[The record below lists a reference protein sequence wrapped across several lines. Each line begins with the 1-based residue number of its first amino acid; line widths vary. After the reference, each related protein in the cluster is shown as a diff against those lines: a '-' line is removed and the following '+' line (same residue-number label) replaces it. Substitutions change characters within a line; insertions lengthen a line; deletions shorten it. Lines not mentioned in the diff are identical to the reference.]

1 MKKFQNWFVVLLLLA
16 LVFLPASSAH
26 AQGFDNG
33 TGGKVIFG
41 ENFTL
46 AKDKTLDG
54 DLVVFGG
61 NVTIEEGATVT
72 GSVVVFGGTITQ
84 NGLVEKDIVV
94 FGGQISVG
102 EKAVVEGDAVTIGG
116 QLNVAEGGEIQGER
130 VTNVP
135 APRIELPDRPNV
147 PNVPVVPN
155 LPSVPIAPVINY
167 GSNKLIDGMNVLW
180 LSLVVAALAM
190 LVSVFLQPQ
199 IERVSRTIVGQP
211 LTAGSFG
218 LLTVFIAPLALV
230 ILIVTILLIPVALVA
245 VLLLVLAWLF
255 GLIAIGQEIGE
266 RFTKAINQIWAPVL
280 TTGFGT
286 FLLMLVGGSVALVP
300 CVGWLAPFVIGL
312 VAIGGVMMS
321 WFASRQAK
329 GPSMIVPAEPVPP
342 AS

>member
-1 MKKFQNWFVVLLLLA
+1 MKKFQNLFVVLLLLA
-16 LVFLPASSAH
+16 LVFIPASSAQ
-26 AQGFDNG
+26 AQGFDDG

-46 AKDKTLDG
+46 AKDEKLDG

-61 NVTIEEGATVT
+61 NVTIEKGATVA

-84 NGLVEKDIVV
+84 DGLITGDIVV

-130 VTNVP
+130 VTNIP
-135 APRIELPDRPNV
+135 APKIELPNV
-147 PNVPVVPN
+147 PNVPDVPN
-155 LPSVPIAPVINY
+155 LPSAPIAPIVDY
-167 GSNKLIDGMNVLW
+167 GSNPLANGMNVLARA
-180 LSLVVAALAM
+180 VAVALLAM

-199 IERVSRTIVGQP
+199 IERVSRTIVNQP
-211 LTAGSFG
+211 LAAGSFG

-245 VLLLVLAWLF
+245 ALLLVLAWLF
-255 GLIAIGQEIGE
+255 GVIAIGHEVGE
-266 RFTKAINQIWAPVL
+266 RFTKAINQTWAPVL
-280 TTGFGT
+280 TIGFGT
-286 FLLMLVGGSVALVP
+286 FMLMLVGGSVALVP

-312 VAIGGVMMS
+312 VGIGGVMMS

-329 GPSMIVPAEPVPP
+329 GPSMIVPVEPIPP